1 MADIKDVLVPDLG
14 EDDVEVIELCVAEGD
29 DVEAEG
35 ALVTVESDKAS
46 MDVPAPFAGKIK
58 ELCVSV
64 GDKISQGDLLAKVE
78 EAGASADSDDS
89 DDSDDS
95 EDDKEDTQSSN
106 QDAADESLS
115 EQKDNQSADKKQSDS
130 GSSGSSTIEVT
141 VPDIGDA
148 EDVDIIEVLVAEG
161 DSVEA
166 EDGLIT
172 LETDK
177 ATMDVP
183 SPQAGTVKSLK
194 VKEGDKVS
202 EGSLVLILEV
212 AGDEQDSASS
222 DKDSDSA
229 DSGQQDSGSGE
240 QAASSDESSDDADEG
255 GEEEIEVTVPDIG
268 DAEDVEIID
277 VLVSEGDTIEPEDGL
292 ITLETDKAT
301 MDVPAPKAGTV
312 TKMLVKQG
320 DKVSQ
325 GSAVLMLKVAGGSKK
340 SSEAKAKSDDKPKQN
355 EQKQPEK
362 AKSDTSDSG
371 RPKAPPVPHHP
382 SAGEK
387 KKSGKVHAS
396 PSVRRLAR
404 EFGVDLT
411 QVSGSG
417 RKNRILKEDVQSY
430 VKYELSRPKAS
441 AGSVGQGEGGL
452 QVIAPPK
459 VDFSKFGEVEE
470 KPLTRIQKLSGPNLH
485 RNWVTIPHV
494 TQFEEAD
501 ITEMEAF
508 RKQQNKIAEKR
519 KYDFKVTPLVFMM
532 KAVADA
538 LKAYPVFNTSLSAD
552 GESLIQKKY
561 YHIGIAVDTPN
572 GLVVPVVRDV
582 DQKGIHQLSK
592 ELLELSAKA
601 RDGKLKSAD
610 MQGSCF
616 TISSLGGIGGTAF
629 TPIVNAPDV
638 AILGVSK
645 SEMKPKWNGSEFEPR
660 LMLPLS
666 LSYDHRVIDGAVAA
680 RFAVHLKTVLE
691 DMREMLL

>member
-46 MDVPAPFAGKIK
+46 MDVPAPFAGKVK

-64 GDKISQGDLLAKVE
+64 GDKISQGDLLAKIQ
-78 EAGASADSDDS
+78 EAGGADSSDDDTSDDEGEKQEEKAESADTSSDNGA
-89 DDSDDS
+89 
-95 EDDKEDTQSSN
+95 EGKAEEK
-106 QDAADESLS
+106 ADES
-115 EQKDNQSADKKQSDS
+115 KPAS
-130 GSSGSSTIEVT
+130 GGGSSTIEVT

-148 EDVDIIEVLVAEG
+148 EEVDIIEVLVAEG
-161 DSVEA
+161 DKVEA

-183 SPQAGTVKSLK
+183 CPQAGTVKSLK

-212 AGDEQDSASS
+212 ADSGDAGAADDSASDNES
-222 DKDSDSA
+222 KSTDEAQASGSESDSDSS
-229 DSGQQDSGSGE
+229 DT
-240 QAASSDESSDDADEG
+240 QASG

-301 MDVPAPKAGTV
+301 MDVPAPKAGTI

-325 GSAVLMLKVAGGSKK
+325 GSAVLMLKVAGSAKPAEKEQKSEKSQKEAPKK
-340 SSEAKAKSDDKPKQN
+340 QASSEKGDSSQPK
-355 EQKQPEK
+355 
-362 AKSDTSDSG
+362 
-371 RPKAPPVPHHP
+371 RPPVPHHP

-387 KKSGKVHAS
+387 QKSGKVHAS

-538 LKAYPVFNTSLSAD
+538 LRAYPMFNTSLSAD

-582 DQKGIHQLSK
+582 DQKGIHELSK
-592 ELLELSAKA
+592 ELLEISAKA

-691 DMREMLL
+691 DLREMLL